1 MLSMALHPL
10 RFAYALV
17 FIISLMYFYMPYWL
31 HFGTITLNKIV
42 IVILFVGWLI
52 YELLFVEYTVEDFI
66 LFLFSF
72 LSIPSLLLLS
82 NGRNEGYA
90 LLAIYLAV
98 GLYLN
103 LFYGKGKHSP
113 QDSSTCF

>member
-17 FIISLMYFYMPYWL
+17 FIISLMYFYMPNWL

-42 IVILFVGWLI
+42 LVILFVGWLI
-52 YELLFVEYTVEDFI
+52 YELLFVEYNVEDFI

-103 LFYGKGKHSP
+103 LFYGKGSP
-113 QDSSTCF
+113 RDSSTSF

>member
-1 MLSMALHPL
+1 MALHPL

-17 FIISLMYFYMPYWL
+17 FIISLMYFYMPNWL

-42 IVILFVGWLI
+42 LVILFVGWLI
-52 YELLFVEYTVEDFI
+52 YELLFVEYNVEDFI

-103 LFYGKGKHSP
+103 LFYGKGSP
-113 QDSSTCF
+113 RDSSTSF

>member
-1 MLSMALHPL
+1 MALHPL

-17 FIISLMYFYMPYWL
+17 LITSLIYFYMPYWL
-31 HFGTITLNKIV
+31 RFGTITLNKIV
-42 IVILFVGWLI
+42 LIIIFIGWMI
-52 YELLFVEYTVEDFI
+52 YELMFVDYKVEDLI

-103 LFYGKGKHSP
+103 LFYGKGRNS
-113 QDSSTCF
+113 QQERSTYF

>member
-1 MLSMALHPL
+1 MALHPL

-17 FIISLMYFYMPYWL
+17 FITSLMYFYMPYWL
-31 HFGTITLNKIV
+31 HFGTITVNKIV
-42 IVILFVGWLI
+42 LMILFVGWII
-52 YELLFVEYTVEDFI
+52 YELLFVEYTVEDLI

-90 LLAIYLAV
+90 LLAIYLTV

-103 LFYGKGKHSP
+103 LFYGKGRHSP
-113 QDSSTCF
+113 RDHSTYF

>member
-1 MLSMALHPL
+1 MALHPL

-17 FIISLMYFYMPYWL
+17 FITSLMYFYMPNWL

-42 IVILFVGWLI
+42 LIILFVGWLI
-52 YELLFVEYTVEDFI
+52 YELLFVEYNAQDTL

-113 QDSSTCF
+113 RNSSTYF

>member
-1 MLSMALHPL
+1 LLSMALHPL

-17 FIISLMYFYMPYWL
+17 FIISLMYFYMPNWL

-42 IVILFVGWLI
+42 LVILFVGWLI
-52 YELLFVEYTVEDFI
+52 YELLFVEYNVEDFI

-103 LFYGKGKHSP
+103 LFYGKGSP
-113 QDSSTCF
+113 RDSSTSF

>member
-1 MLSMALHPL
+1 MALHPL

-31 HFGTITLNKIV
+31 RFGTITLNKIV
-42 IVILFVGWLI
+42 LVILFVGWLI
-52 YELLFVEYTVEDFI
+52 YELLFVEHNVEDFI

-103 LFYGKGKHSP
+103 LFYGKGSP
-113 QDSSTCF
+113 RDSSTSF

>member
-1 MLSMALHPL
+1 MALHPL

-17 FIISLMYFYMPYWL
+17 FIISLMYFYMPNYL
-31 HFGTITLNKIV
+31 HFGTIELNKIV
-42 IVILFVGWLI
+42 LIILFVGWLI
-52 YELLFVEYTVEDFI
+52 YELLFVEYTVEDLI

-103 LFYGKGKHSP
+103 LFYGKGRHSSQKQP
-113 QDSSTCF
+113 TYF

>member
-1 MLSMALHPL
+1 MALHPL

-17 FIISLMYFYMPYWL
+17 FIISLMYFYMPNWL

-42 IVILFVGWLI
+42 LVILFVGWLI
-52 YELLFVEYTVEDFI
+52 YELLFVEHNVEDFI

-103 LFYGKGKHSP
+103 LFYGKGSP
-113 QDSSTCF
+113 RDSSTSF

>member
-17 FIISLMYFYMPYWL
+17 FIISLMYFYMPNWL

-42 IVILFVGWLI
+42 LVILFVGWLI
-52 YELLFVEYTVEDFI
+52 YELLFVEYNVEDI
-66 LFLFSF
+66 LLFLFSF

-103 LFYGKGKHSP
+103 LFYGKGSP
-113 QDSSTCF
+113 RDSSTSF

>member
-1 MLSMALHPL
+1 MVLHPL

-17 FIISLMYFYMPYWL
+17 FITSLMYFYMPYWL
-31 HFGTITLNKIV
+31 HFGTITVNKIV
-42 IVILFVGWLI
+42 LIILFIGWLI
-52 YELLFVEYTVEDFI
+52 YELLFVEYSVEDLI

-103 LFYGKGKHSP
+103 LFYGKERHESRN
-113 QDSSTCF
+113 SSTGF

>member
-1 MLSMALHPL
+1 MALHPL

-42 IVILFVGWLI
+42 LVILFVGWLI
-52 YELLFVEYTVEDFI
+52 YELLFVEHNVEDFI

-103 LFYGKGKHSP
+103 LFYGKGSP
-113 QDSSTCF
+113 RDSSTSF